1 MPYSTQIGVRH
12 AGREESHTAQES
24 DPNDL
29 ACILFPPLESADF
42 FHVKL
47 HGTR

>member
-12 AGREESHTAQES
+12 ADREESHTAQES
-24 DPNDL
+24 DPSD
-29 ACILFPPLESADF
+29 LFPPLESADF